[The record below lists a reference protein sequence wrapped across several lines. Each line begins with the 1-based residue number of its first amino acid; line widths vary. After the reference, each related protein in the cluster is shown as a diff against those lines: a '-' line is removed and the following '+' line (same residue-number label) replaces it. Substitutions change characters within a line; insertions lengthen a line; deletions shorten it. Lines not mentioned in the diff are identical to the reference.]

1 MAQPHWEIAVTEPMY
16 LQIYHH
22 LLGEIQQGR
31 LKQGDRVPSEKELA
45 EAFEVSRITS
55 KKALEMLAQ
64 ANLIERERGRGSFV
78 SQADAQP
85 SSVTTRQAYMI
96 GIIMSDF
103 SDVYGSEMLK
113 ALAQHT
119 TERKVSLVI
128 KVTLGRGDLEEQ
140 AIEQLIQQGADGII
154 IMPVHGEFYNAEL
167 LRMVLE
173 EYPLVL
179 IDRYLKGIPAYT
191 VHTDNIAA
199 AQELTDHLLQNAHR
213 HIAFISPPFKNTS
226 TIEERL
232 QGYKNALASGGV
244 VFDSQICFSQLTS
257 TLPPAFEP
265 EKTQRDLESLRA
277 HFERYPQISAVV
289 ASEYNAALLAQEA
302 LRQMGRRNAVKI
314 ACFDY
319 PHHALRAPLFT
330 YIRQDETAMAR
341 LAIDI
346 LLKRLAKETV
356 ALHHIVPHTLVE
368 VEQS

>member
-1 MAQPHWEIAVTEPMY
+1 MTEPMY

-45 EAFEVSRITS
+45 ETFEVSRITS

-78 SQADAQP
+78 TGHTPEPRLFDLTTP
-85 SSVTTRQAYMI
+85 LVTRQGYLI
-96 GIIMSDF
+96 GVIMSDF

-113 ALAQHT
+113 ALAQHSA
-119 TERKVSLVI
+119 EQNISLII
-128 KVTLGRGDLEEQ
+128 KVTFGRSDIEQ
-140 AIEQLIQQGADGII
+140 QCIEQLIQQGADGII

-191 VHTDNIAA
+191 VHTDNVAA
-199 AQELTDHLLQNAHR
+199 AQELTEHLLKAGHQN
-213 HIAFISPPFKNTS
+213 IAFVSPAYENTS
-226 TIEERL
+226 TIEERIE
-232 QGYKNALASGGV
+232 GYRNALADGGV
-244 VFDSQICFSQLTS
+244 VVDPKICFNQLFS
-257 TLPPAFEP
+257 TLPPAFEAD
-265 EKTQRDLESLRA
+265 KTHKDLEALRA
-277 HFERYPQISAVV
+277 HFELYPQITAVV
-289 ASEYNAALLAQEA
+289 ASEYNAALLVYEA
-302 LRQMGRRNAVKI
+302 LRQLDRRNDVKI

-330 YIRQDETAMAR
+330 YIRQDETGMAR

-346 LLKRLAKETV
+346 LLKRLAKESV
-356 ALHHIVPHTLVE
+356 PLHHIVPHTLVE
-368 VEQS
+368 VEPS